1 MEFIVLVA
9 VENLDHLLNPDEVL
23 AVSNMVKI
31 LQQLLNAP
39 SLRRLECGCHQLQT
53 YLLKVYEIPADMV
66 ESFKTQVFGM
76 LVDLEKLV
84 RTVPHH
90 KIRKNFVLI
99 NELLEGHCATWNP
112 YNESDIGKLLATIQR
127 FCSEEYGTEWNHSF
141 MSICRA
147 CRKMNGST
155 FVWMADLA
163 SEPPKA
169 FSRTWD
175 ELRFTDEAVVK
186 ESFVHV
192 TSFEEQARHA
202 TEPSEKLKSFA
213 ELIDRLQWF
222 LNGVVGEKDQSLLFL
237 QMLTQLNECM
247 NTLAGL
253 CDRVEPVAEG
263 EQDVTDSSRRR
274 KSRKRKARKDNAPS
288 LSSVVVRLEK
298 RAEMAPSGPVGVAVY
313 TALNA
318 AIDVENSRGRSSV
331 EAFVAATAAA
341 GRKLVE
347 VHEEHPV
354 QSERHLED
362 MRLLMSVVVENFK
375 GNLTAGEVK
384 TAWKMLNTLLQLH
397 DIYPL
402 KTKGLH
408 RNCLQLHKYLV
419 KEHEEPT
426 DMVK

>member
-253 CDRVEPVAEG
+253 CDRGKSLTLERCLYLEKLVCIVRQSMYMREDELKTRSDLALGFISTRNPPQVRPPPSDLGHFSAAELRVKC
-263 EQDVTDSSRRR
+263 VTAVHDELLQAETQLHPALEALKRALSVVQA
-274 KSRKRKARKDNAPS
+274 SRKIQVSSAGTDDASPS
-288 LSSVVVRLEK
+288 
-298 RAEMAPSGPVGVAVY
+298 
-313 TALNA
+313 
-318 AIDVENSRGRSSV
+318 
-331 EAFVAATAAA
+331 ATDD
-341 GRKLVE
+341 E
-347 VHEEHPV
+347 
-354 QSERHLED
+354 ED
-362 MRLLMSVVVENFK
+362 MTAEPKKKKKNEAMTVEK
-375 GNLTAGEVK
+375 KKAAK
-384 TAWKMLNTLLQLH
+384 TQQEEIPIYRYLLQWL
-397 DIYPL
+397 
-402 KTKGLH
+402 T
-408 RNCLQLHKYLV
+408 
-419 KEHEEPT
+419 
-426 DMVK
+426 

>member
-1 MEFIVLVA
+1 
-9 VENLDHLLNPDEVL
+9 
-23 AVSNMVKI
+23 
-31 LQQLLNAP
+31 
-39 SLRRLECGCHQLQT
+39 
-53 YLLKVYEIPADMV
+53 
-66 ESFKTQVFGM
+66 
-76 LVDLEKLV
+76 
-84 RTVPHH
+84 
-90 KIRKNFVLI
+90 
-99 NELLEGHCATWNP
+99 
-112 YNESDIGKLLATIQR
+112 
-127 FCSEEYGTEWNHSF
+127 
-141 MSICRA
+141 
-147 CRKMNGST
+147 
-155 FVWMADLA
+155 
-163 SEPPKA
+163 
-169 FSRTWD
+169 
-175 ELRFTDEAVVK
+175 
-186 ESFVHV
+186 
-192 TSFEEQARHA
+192 
-202 TEPSEKLKSFA
+202 
-213 ELIDRLQWF
+213 
-222 LNGVVGEKDQSLLFL
+222 
-237 QMLTQLNECM
+237 
-247 NTLAGL
+247 
-253 CDRVEPVAEG
+253 
-263 EQDVTDSSRRR
+263 
-274 KSRKRKARKDNAPS
+274 
-288 LSSVVVRLEK
+288 
-298 RAEMAPSGPVGVAVY
+298 MAPSGPVGVAVY

>member
-253 CDRVEPVAEG
+253 CDRG
-263 EQDVTDSSRRR
+263 
-274 KSRKRKARKDNAPS
+274 KSLTLERC
-288 LSSVVVRLEK
+288 LYLEK
-298 RAEMAPSGPVGVAVY
+298 LVCIVRQSMYMREDELKTLVTACNEIGVLICDLSRQVSSAGTDDASPS
-313 TALNA
+313 
-318 AIDVENSRGRSSV
+318 
-331 EAFVAATAAA
+331 ATDD
-341 GRKLVE
+341 E
-347 VHEEHPV
+347 
-354 QSERHLED
+354 ED
-362 MRLLMSVVVENFK
+362 MTAEPKKKKKNEAMTVEK
-375 GNLTAGEVK
+375 KKAAK
-384 TAWKMLNTLLQLH
+384 TQQEEIPIYRYLLQWL
-397 DIYPL
+397 
-402 KTKGLH
+402 T
-408 RNCLQLHKYLV
+408 
-419 KEHEEPT
+419 
-426 DMVK
+426 

>member
-9 VENLDHLLNPDEVL
+9 PGVLNGTT
-23 AVSNMVKI
+23 I
-31 LQQLLNAP
+31 
-39 SLRRLECGCHQLQT
+39 
-53 YLLKVYEIPADMV
+53 YEIPADVV
-66 ESFKTQVFGM
+66 ESFKTQFFCM
-76 LVDLEKLV
+76 LVDLEKSV

-202 TEPSEKLKSFA
+202 TKPSE
-213 ELIDRLQWF
+213 
-222 LNGVVGEKDQSLLFL
+222 NG
-237 QMLTQLNECM
+237 
-247 NTLAGL
+247 
-253 CDRVEPVAEG
+253 
-263 EQDVTDSSRRR
+263 
-274 KSRKRKARKDNAPS
+274 
-288 LSSVVVRLEK
+288 
-298 RAEMAPSGPVGVAVY
+298 
-313 TALNA
+313 
-318 AIDVENSRGRSSV
+318 
-331 EAFVAATAAA
+331 A

-408 RNCLQLHKYLV
+408 RYGKKSMCCEFAK
-419 KEHEEPT
+419 PCS
-426 DMVK
+426 